1 MDDLDRAQQ
10 REEQDRER
18 ALAAA
23 CSAPLLPA
31 TGHCHYCDAS
41 VPGEAHFCDSE
52 CRADYEREESAM
64 RRGGWAR

>member
-23 CSAPLLPA
+23 RSATLLPA
-31 TGHCHYCDAS
+31 TGHCHYCGAS
-41 VPGEAHFCDSE
+41 VPGAAHFCDSD
-52 CRADYEREESAM
+52 CRSDYEREQAAIK
-64 RRGGWAR
+64 RNGRLV